1 MKTNFVKA
9 VIVLTICGA
18 SAFAN
23 NTQLP
28 TGNASQT
35 STGTATQNEVTP
47 ADPMQITYNENINL
61 DDNSAKGIEI
71 AKVTLP
77 NADETCSNNEEFTV
91 TIKFTDD
98 ENADLNFY
106 DQDANLKNTI
116 HVHVDPEIS
125 TKFQPVGI
133 YTTPV
138 PFSNQLTRASGND
151 RRTICLLRFKT
162 VIAQRQALANKI
174 CQNVPL
180 VLRCPDLDIFIS
192 LTMYSNCR
200 NKQAKPAHLQLED

>member
-9 VIVLTICGA
+9 VIVLTICGT
-18 SAFAN
+18 SAIAN

-28 TGNASQT
+28 DGNASQT
-35 STGTATQNEVTP
+35 TAGNATQNEVTP
-47 ADPMQITYNENINL
+47 TDPLQIIYNENINW
-61 DDNSAKGIEI
+61 DDNSARGIEI

-77 NADETCSNNEEFTV
+77 NADETCTNNEEITV

-116 HVHVDPEIS
+116 HVNVDPEIS
-125 TKFQPVGI
+125 TKFRPVGI
-133 YTTPV
+133 YKNPL

-151 RRTICLLRFKT
+151 RRTICLLRFKAI
-162 VIAQRQALANKI
+162 IAQRQALANKI
-174 CQNVPL
+174 CQNIPL
-180 VLRCPDLDIFIS
+180 AVRCPDLDIFIT
-192 LTMYSNCR
+192 LNIYSNCR